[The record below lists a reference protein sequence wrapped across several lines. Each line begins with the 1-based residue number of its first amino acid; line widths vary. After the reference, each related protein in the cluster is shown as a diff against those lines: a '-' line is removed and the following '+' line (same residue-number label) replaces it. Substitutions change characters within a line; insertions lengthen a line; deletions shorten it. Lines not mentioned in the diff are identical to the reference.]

1 MPPLSRGGPRGA
13 ILHRITGDLDMRK
26 AKRMIQ
32 EWGKGNKRRVLK
44 TLTQNGYGLDVE
56 LLTYMLD
63 LQFKANKE
71 MLMALASSAGLR

>member
-1 MPPLSRGGPRGA
+1 
-13 ILHRITGDLDMRK
+13 MRK

-32 EWGKGNKRRVLK
+32 EWGKGNRARVLK